1 MLSGLNR
8 SGVVR
13 RKTLLGIWFVH
24 RRAESQTTA
33 RETQLVAEIAAGN
46 IEQPVKEL
54 YRRYPSRLYRFG
66 IQVLGNPGLTKE
78 MVQESFVRPWRTAG
92 RFNAGRG
99 SVGAYLTVIARSAAA
114 DIRKRPSSRPLLAVE
129 EVALPP
135 GRGRH

>member
-46 IEQPVKEL
+46 IEEPVKEL
-54 YRRYPSRLYRFG
+54 CRRYPSRLYRFG
-66 IQVLGNPGLTKE
+66 VSLAITSSGVQIEAIHLVSGAAYGVGTPELTFIPPAQGRILAGACPGWWPGCRYW
-78 MVQESFVRPWRTAG
+78 SRRPCAVP
-92 RFNAGRG
+92 
-99 SVGAYLTVIARSAAA
+99 STV
-114 DIRKRPSSRPLLAVE
+114 
-129 EVALPP
+129 
-135 GRGRH
+135 

>member
-1 MLSGLNR
+1 MGSWRAYWDQRQKMLSGLNR

-24 RRAESQTTA
+24 RHAESQTAA

-66 IQVLGNPGLTKE
+66 IQVLGIPG
-78 MVQESFVRPWRTAG
+78 
-92 RFNAGRG
+92 
-99 SVGAYLTVIARSAAA
+99 
-114 DIRKRPSSRPLLAVE
+114 
-129 EVALPP
+129 
-135 GRGRH
+135 